1 MSQNLSLEK
10 KNLFGIS
17 FMLLNAIS
25 IAVLYTAVKEL
36 RTDLD
41 SNLIVFLYK
50 FSILVCILPWVFKNG
65 LAGLRT
71 KKFPLH
77 ALRGFLSIS
86 GSLCLFFAI
95 KFIELT
101 DITAIG
107 YLEQVLLVLVGIFL
121 FKEASSTT
129 KYVASLASF
138 LGAVL
143 VIYPDIIVLQEG
155 SWIPT
160 LSPHGLKGD
169 FNEYYIFVFL
179 SILFWGSNCVV
190 IKLLGKTEETRTQM
204 FYVLLFSCIYAYP
217 LAFLDWVEDGELFA
231 GIPYYTAVG
240 HHAFHELG
248 LGMEHVPYLALLG
261 LCYFIHS
268 IAFYKALSYAD
279 FSVVIPFDY
288 SRLIFA
294 GIFGYFF
301 YLETPEFGSYWG
313 YLLIVISGIALVR
326 SENRRMKKQK
336 LKEQQIKELEE
347 EYEHA

>member
-1 MSQNLSLEK
+1 MSINLDQER
-10 KNLFGIS
+10 KNLFGII
-17 FMLLNAIS
+17 FMLINAVS

-36 RTDLD
+36 RTELD

-50 FSILVCILPWVFKNG
+50 FSILILILPWVFKDG
-65 LAGLRT
+65 LKGLRT
-71 KKFPLH
+71 KKFYLH

-95 KFIELT
+95 KFIELS

-107 YLEQVLLVLVGIFL
+107 YLEQVLLVLVGVLI
-121 FKEASSTT
+121 FKEASTVT
-129 KYVASLASF
+129 KYIAVAMSF
-138 LGAVL
+138 LGAMVVVYPE
-143 VIYPDIIVLQEG
+143 VIQFSEYG
-155 SWIPT
+155 IPYLT
-160 LSPHGLKGD
+160 PRGLKGD

-190 IKLLGKTEETRTQM
+190 IKLLGRTEETRTQM

-217 LAFLDWVEDGELFA
+217 LAFLDWVEQGELFA
-231 GIPYYTAVG
+231 GIPYMLPVG
-240 HHAFHELG
+240 HHTFGELE
-248 LGMEHVPYLALLG
+248 LATHHLPYLALLA

-268 IAFYKALSYAD
+268 IAFYKALTYSE

-294 GIFGYFF
+294 GIFGYLF
-301 YLETPEFGSYWG
+301 YQETPEFGSYFG
-313 YLLIVISGIALVR
+313 YLLIIASGVVLVR
-326 SENRRMKKQK
+326 SEKKRMKRQK
-336 LKEQQIKELEE
+336 LKDKQIMELEE